1 MFAHDI
7 NQFGINLNDDL
18 EKISN
23 WAFQWKMS
31 FKRDITKEAQG
42 VLFSRNFQK
51 LNHPSLTLK
60 GTSITQSEIQKQ
72 LGVFLDSKLDF
83 KEHIQNLFN

>member
-1 MFAHDI
+1 M
-7 NQFGINLNDDL
+7 

-23 WAFQWKMS
+23 WAFQQKMS

-42 VLFSRNFQK
+42 VIFFRNFQK
-51 LNHPSLTLK
+51 LNHPSLTFK
-60 GTSITQSEIQKQ
+60 GTSITESEIRKQ

>member
-1 MFAHDI
+1 M
-7 NQFGINLNDDL
+7 

-23 WAFQWKMS
+23 WAFQQKMS

-42 VLFSRNFQK
+42 VIFFRNFQK
-51 LNHPSLTLK
+51 LNHLSLTFK
-60 GTSITQSEIQKQ
+60 GTSITESEIRKQ

>member
-51 LNHPSLTLK
+51 LNHPSLTFK